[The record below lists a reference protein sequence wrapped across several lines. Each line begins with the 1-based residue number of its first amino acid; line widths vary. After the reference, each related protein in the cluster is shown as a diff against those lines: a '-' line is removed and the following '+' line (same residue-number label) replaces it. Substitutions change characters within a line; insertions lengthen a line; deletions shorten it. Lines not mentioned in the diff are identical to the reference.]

1 MGGTENGEA
10 TLGGGRRA
18 WSVPVSLALGLF
30 FVTVVFALGGSP
42 GVAGAAWPGAN
53 GRIFFSSNRDGNF
66 ELYTMNADGTGQTR
80 LTATPGDE
88 FSPSVSANGRWVT
101 FLYNPTEAEAPGQRI
116 RVELMR
122 IDGTDRRAVTGS
134 TTNADFSP
142 TFAPDG
148 TTIVFSRET
157 NPAAENGR
165 LWKVGVN
172 GQGAQDLIAVSPFR
186 EYDPEFSPD
195 WTKIFYSQEVPFGER
210 VYSVDANGLNP
221 TAVSP
226 AGRGAS
232 DEPSTSPDGARIA
245 YTSYRSPVATASLIE
260 VEELATSATF
270 EAVPPTGQLIPY
282 GPAYSP
288 DGTVIAFARYD
299 DADVASTPQIYRV
312 AASGGA
318 ATALTGPSTAY
329 DSDPY
334 WAPEPAV
341 PTVTVLRQPRR
352 KTKKGRAFFRF
363 TSNDAVGLECKLNR
377 GRIGSCPLDSRISFP
392 RKRRRPQN
400 RLYVRPYTV
409 DPTAQALGLEAIVR
423 GPWTSYGWR
432 FAKRIRTY
440 GG

>member
-1 MGGTENGEA
+1 MGGIENGEA
-10 TLGGGRRA
+10 TLGGGRQA
-18 WSVPVSLALGLF
+18 ASVPVSLVLALFLG
-30 FVTVVFALGGSP
+30 TVGFLLSWNP
-42 GVAGAAWPGAN
+42 ELAGAAWPGTN
-53 GRIFFSSNRDGNF
+53 GKVFFSSDRDGNS
-66 ELYTMNADGTGQTR
+66 ELYTMNGDGTGQTR
-80 LTATPGDE
+80 LTSTPGDE
-88 FSPSVSANGRWVT
+88 FGPSVSANGRWVT

-122 IDGTDRRAVTGS
+122 INGTDRRAVTGS

-157 NPAAENGR
+157 NPATENGR

-186 EYDPEFSPD
+186 EYDPEYSPD
-195 WTKIFYSQEVPFGER
+195 GTKVFYSQEVPLNER

-232 DEPSTSPDGARIA
+232 DEPSTSPDGSKVA
-245 YTSYRSPVATASLIE
+245 YSSYRTPVATATMIE
-260 VEELATSATF
+260 VEELSTGATF
-270 EAVPPTGQLIPY
+270 EAVPPSGRLIPY

-288 DGTVIAFARYD
+288 DGTAIAFARYD
-299 DADVASTPQIYRV
+299 AADIDAAPKIYRV
-312 AASGGA
+312 AASGGPV
-318 ATALTGPSTAY
+318 TALTGPSTAFE
-329 DSDPY
+329 SDPY
-334 WAPEPAV
+334 WAPEPTV

-352 KTKKGRAFFRF
+352 KTKKKKAFFRF
-363 TSNDAVGLECKLNR
+363 TSTDAVGLECRLNR
-377 GRIGSCPLDSRISFP
+377 GPIASCPLNARISFP

-409 DPTAQALGLEAIVR
+409 DPTAQALGLKATVP
-423 GPWTSYGWR
+423 GPWTSYRWR
-432 FAKRIRTY
+432 FAKRVRTS

>member
-10 TLGGGRRA
+10 ILWGGRQAWNVRA
-18 WSVPVSLALGLF
+18 SLALALSL
-30 FVTVVFALGGSP
+30 VTVAFALGGDP
-42 GVAGAAWPGAN
+42 GSAGAAWPGAN
-53 GRIFFSSNRDGNF
+53 GKIFFSSNRDGNF
-66 ELYTMNADGTGQTR
+66 ELYAMNGDGTGQTR
-80 LTATPGDE
+80 LTNTPGSE
-88 FSPSVSANGRWVT
+88 YSPSASANGRWIA

-116 RVELMR
+116 RIELMR

-195 WTKIFYSQEVPFGER
+195 GTKVFYSQEVPLSER
-210 VYSVDANGLNP
+210 VYSVDENGLNP

-232 DEPSTSPDGARIA
+232 DEPSTSPDGNRVA
-245 YTSYRSPVATASLIE
+245 YTSYRTPVATATMIE
-260 VEELATSATF
+260 VEELSTGATF
-270 EAVPPTGQLIPY
+270 EAVPPLGRLIPY

-288 DGTVIAFARYD
+288 DGTTIAYSTYD
-299 DADVASTPQIYRV
+299 DAAPDSIPQISRV
-312 AASGGA
+312 PSTGGA
-318 ATALTGPSTAY
+318 AVSLTGPSTTWNT
-329 DSDPY
+329 DPY
-334 WAPEPAV
+334 WAPVPTV

-352 KTKKGRAFFRF
+352 KTKKRRAFFRF
-363 TSNDAVGLECKLNR
+363 ASTDAIGLECKLNR
-377 GRIGSCPLDSRISFP
+377 GAVRSCPLNARISFP
-392 RKRRRPQN
+392 RKRRHPQN

-409 DPTAQALGLEAIVR
+409 DPTAQALGLEATVR

-432 FAKRIRTY
+432 FAKRVRAS